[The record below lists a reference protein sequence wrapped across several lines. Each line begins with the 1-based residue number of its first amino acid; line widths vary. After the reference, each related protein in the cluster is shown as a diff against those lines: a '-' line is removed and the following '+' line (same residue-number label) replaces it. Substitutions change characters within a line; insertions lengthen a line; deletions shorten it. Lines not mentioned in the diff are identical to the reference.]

1 MIELV
6 RHIEILLLE
15 NDCVIVPGLGGFI
28 AHNRPALYRS
38 ETDEFCPPIRTIGFN
53 PQLVMNDGLLVQSY
67 MQAYNTDF
75 PDATRK
81 IEKVVNQLKE
91 DIYQQGQVELGNIG
105 TLYYN
110 VQGVYE
116 FEPREDTFFTPS
128 LYGLEKITLPRLAQ
142 QEVVGPET
150 LPRIEIHQQKKE
162 TLVLWK
168 QTSWKRIFSSEWIQ
182 HAVSV
187 AAAILLFFILSTPVE
202 NTYVDEA
209 NYASLGST
217 SMFDAIRGES
227 IVTTLANYVQ
237 SDQVNAVEDSLEKTY
252 QQNRPRNN
260 VNTLK
265 PVVVKTEKIAAAE
278 PQQVEKNGKQQTPE
292 TTPQVQSAAPKK
304 ENNNVKASETKAEPV
319 SSGKMVSTNKSYI
332 IVASFPA
339 AEGAEKQVE
348 IYRKEGYKDAQ
359 VLPSNGRY
367 RVAISQFSD
376 ASEAYK
382 QINKFKANNQFKDAW
397 VFTTK

>member
-6 RHIEILLLE
+6 KHIEILLLE

-28 AHNRPALYRS
+28 AHNRPAQYCT
-38 ETDEFCPPIRTIGFN
+38 ETNEFCPPLRTIGFN

-81 IEKVVNQLKE
+81 IERIVSQLKE

-116 FEPREDTFFTPS
+116 FEPRQDAFFTPS
-128 LYGLEKITLPRLAQ
+128 LYGLEKVNLPKLVQ
-142 QEVVGPET
+142 QEATT
-150 LPRIEIHQQKKE
+150 LKASPRIEIHPQKEE
-162 TLVLWK
+162 TPILWK
-168 QTSWKRIFSSEWIQ
+168 QAAWKRILSSEWIQ
-182 HAVSV
+182 HTISV

-237 SDQVNAVEDSLEKTY
+237 TDYASVTEDSLKKARK
-252 QQNRPRNN
+252 QSRPKSN

-265 PVVVKTEKIAAAE
+265 PVAVKTEKIAAA
-278 PQQVEKNGKQQTPE
+278 PRVERTEKQQAKASGTE
-292 TTPQVQSAAPKK
+292 TKK
-304 ENNNVKASETKAEPV
+304 ENVPVKASEKKAENTTPKKQA
-319 SSGKMVSTNKSYI
+319 SGKRSYV
-332 IVASFPA
+332 IVASFPEA
-339 AEGAEKQVE
+339 ADAEVQADV
-348 IYRKEGYKDAQ
+348 YRKQGYKDAQ
-359 VLPSNGRY
+359 VIAGSGRY
-367 RVAISQFSD
+367 RVAISQFAD
-376 ASEAYK
+376 TADAYK
-382 QINKFKANNQFKDAW
+382 QINQFKANNQFKDAW

>member
-1 MIELV
+1 MIELIK
-6 RHIEILLLE
+6 HIEILLLE

-28 AHNRPALYRS
+28 AHNRPAQFCN
-38 ETDEFCPPIRTIGFN
+38 ETNEFCPPLRTIGFN

-81 IEKVVNQLKE
+81 IERIVSQLKE

-116 FEPREDTFFTPS
+116 FEPRQDAFFTPS
-128 LYGLEKITLPRLAQ
+128 LYGLEKVTLPKLIQ
-142 QEVVGPET
+142 QEATAPKT
-150 LPRIEIHQQKKE
+150 SPRIEIHPQKEE
-162 TLVLWK
+162 TLVVWK
-168 QTSWKRIFSSEWIQ
+168 QTAWKRILSSDWIQ
-182 HAVSV
+182 HAISV

-237 SDQVNAVEDSLEKTY
+237 TDYASATEDSLKKARR
-252 QQNRPRNN
+252 QSRPKNN

-265 PVVVKTEKIAAAE
+265 PVAVKTEKIAAA
-278 PQQVEKNGKQQTPE
+278 PQTEKAPKQQAQASGNETSKGNVPVKTPE
-292 TTPQVQSAAPKK
+292 K
-304 ENNNVKASETKAEPV
+304 KAENTTSKKSV
-319 SSGKMVSTNKSYI
+319 SGKKSYI
-332 IVASFPA
+332 IVASFPEVTD
-339 AEGAEKQVE
+339 AEVQAEV
-348 IYRKEGYKDAQ
+348 YRKQGYKNAQ
-359 VLPSNGRY
+359 VIASGKRY

-376 ASEAYK
+376 AADAYK
-382 QINKFKANNQFKDAW
+382 QINQFKANNQFKDAW